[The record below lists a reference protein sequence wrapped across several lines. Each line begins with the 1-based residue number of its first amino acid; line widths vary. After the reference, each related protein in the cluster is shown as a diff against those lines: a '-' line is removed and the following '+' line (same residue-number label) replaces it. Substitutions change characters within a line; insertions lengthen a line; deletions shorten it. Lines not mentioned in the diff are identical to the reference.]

1 MERIQRIL
9 RSTEFES
16 STFKTQQFND
26 FAKTF
31 KRELNKELKTIG
43 VTKVKYN
50 IGHFYISGF
59 FEKDNQIYYFS
70 LSDVRGMKFQNK
82 IELLYRT
89 AESYKD
95 FKGGSNQ
102 YVTIEYQMAKNMN
115 L

>member
-1 MERIQRIL
+1 MERIERTLKNI
-9 RSTEFES
+9 TFES

-26 FAKTF
+26 FAKLF

-50 IGHFYISGF
+50 IGHFYSSGF
-59 FEKDNQIYYFS
+59 FEKDSQIYYFS
-70 LSDVRGMKFQNK
+70 LSDVRDMKFQNK